1 MYSDSKIFK
10 ATFTCKDDGNDQYRN
25 RLTESLANFR
35 ERVGVLIDGTP
46 KDVPGL
52 TVHDLTHMDALWDM
66 LDILTGGDYRL
77 NPAEAYVLGGAILLH
92 DSAMTISIYPNGV
105 NELKETAEYIDAY
118 AYFEDN
124 SHLAKEDDGYLIAAQ
139 GYAISDTLRL
149 KHAENAETL
158 ATQKWDSK
166 VSDGAF
172 YLIDDSELREH
183 YAHSIGRVAHSH
195 HWDVDKAVS
204 ELSHCKG
211 AFTGFPADWNVNEIK
226 LALILR
232 CIDAM
237 HLDDRRAPTFTSAL
251 RTINEESAIHWKFQS
266 KLAQPTLV
274 SRKIQYTSKSPFT
287 IEEASAWN
295 LCFDTIQMVDL
306 ELRNA
311 SDIQERLSIQRFEA
325 QGVVGSGSP
334 GALAQHIQVKDWTP
348 IPLNLQVSD
357 VPSLALTLGGTDL
370 YDFPLTP
377 IREMIQNSADAI
389 EARAVLDEDFDVGD
403 GKIVIKLMEVEGK
416 GHVLEIT
423 DNGVG
428 MSERI
433 LTKVLL
439 DFGMSFWKSK
449 AARSEFPG
457 LQKHTNKFRGRYGIG

>member
-1 MYSDSKIFK
+1 
-10 ATFTCKDDGNDQYRN
+10 
-25 RLTESLANFR
+25 
-35 ERVGVLIDGTP
+35 
-46 KDVPGL
+46 
-52 TVHDLTHMDALWDM
+52 
-66 LDILTGGDYRL
+66 
-77 NPAEAYVLGGAILLH
+77 
-92 DSAMTISIYPNGV
+92 
-105 NELKETAEYIDAY
+105 
-118 AYFEDN
+118 
-124 SHLAKEDDGYLIAAQ
+124 
-139 GYAISDTLRL
+139 
-149 KHAENAETL
+149 
-158 ATQKWDSK
+158 
-166 VSDGAF
+166 
-172 YLIDDSELREH
+172 
-183 YAHSIGRVAHSH
+183 
-195 HWDVDKAVS
+195 
-204 ELSHCKG
+204 
-211 AFTGFPADWNVNEIK
+211 
-226 LALILR
+226 
-232 CIDAM
+232 M

-428 MSERI
+428 MSER
-433 LTKVLL
+433 
-439 DFGMSFWKSK
+439 
-449 AARSEFPG
+449 
-457 LQKHTNKFRGRYGIG
+457 